1 MPTVKLAALAVL
13 VSVSCEDTT
22 GVVTV
27 LVQRVL
33 AGQVLSPPPET
44 VALLLSV
51 VPLTLAC
58 GVTGITKL
66 VLAPAARPAATVHVT
81 VWPAAVQPAGS
92 VPIVRPVGIVSL
104 TVTAVVVAA
113 VPVLDTCSV

>member
-1 MPTVKLAALAVL
+1 MTMERSAI
-13 VSVSCEDTT
+13 DTT
-22 GVVTV
+22 GVVVV
-27 LVQRVL
+27 LVQRAV

-44 VALLLSV
+44 VAVLVSV
-51 VPLTLAC
+51 VPLTPAC

-66 VLAPAARPAATVHVT
+66 VLAPAARPEATVQVT

-92 VPIVRPVGIVSL
+92 VPSVRPVGTGSL
-104 TVTAVVVAA
+104 TVAAAVVAD